1 MLCPFHVS
9 GVKRWFL
16 SKKFTTYVK
25 QREETILAM
34 LIKNVTV
41 RVSTMG
47 SLTVS
52 TSVPNYHAFV
62 WFCVGIALKMSFKKD
77 SDMTLQVFTESF

>member
-1 MLCPFHVS
+1 
-9 GVKRWFL
+9 
-16 SKKFTTYVK
+16 
-25 QREETILAM
+25 M

-41 RVSTMG
+41 QVSTMG

-62 WFCVGIALKMSFKKD
+62 WFCVGIALKLSFKKD